1 MKQAAKILSLTT
13 LKRALSGMLPQKD
26 NPYLIKVLN
35 TFVDENTQKLMVKFK
50 YIDNRIGGV
59 EEVNAFINSSLI
71 YFVHPRQL
79 FLLGNDFNDATLQ
92 RLETKPRNN
101 VLQRFKRIFHRS

>member
-1 MKQAAKILSLTT
+1 MKLAEKTLSLHTF
-13 LKRALSGMLPQKD
+13 KRALSGVLPQKN

-35 TFVDENTQKLMVKFK
+35 TFVDESTQRLMVKFK
-50 YIDNRIGGV
+50 YTDNRIGGV
-59 EEVNAFINSSLI
+59 EEVNAFINSPLI

-92 RLETKPRNN
+92 RLESKPRNN
-101 VLQRFKRIFHRS
+101 VLQRFKRIFYRS